1 MLSYC
6 LKCRKQPVKT
16 RRLWS
21 QKKGKPMLLSKFTV
35 CDSKKLISI
44 RKQKASGI
52 IGSLANTLSNIP
64 IVGPILF

>member
-1 MLSYC
+1 MKKTAS
-6 LKCRKQPVKT
+6 KNPKVVK
-16 RRLWS
+16 S
-21 QKKGKPMLLSKFTV
+21 KKGKPMLLSKFTV

-52 IGSLANTLSNIP
+52 IGSLANTSSNIP

>member
-1 MLSYC
+1 MKKTAS
-6 LKCRKQPVKT
+6 KNQKVVK
-16 RRLWS
+16 S
-21 QKKGKPMLLSKFTV
+21 KKGKPMLLSKFTV

-52 IGSLANTLSNIP
+52 IGSLANTSSNIP

>member
-1 MLSYC
+1 MKS
-6 LKCRKQPVKT
+6 
-16 RRLWS
+16 
-21 QKKGKPMLLSKFTV
+21 KKGKPMLLSKFTV

-64 IVGPILF
+64 VVGPILF